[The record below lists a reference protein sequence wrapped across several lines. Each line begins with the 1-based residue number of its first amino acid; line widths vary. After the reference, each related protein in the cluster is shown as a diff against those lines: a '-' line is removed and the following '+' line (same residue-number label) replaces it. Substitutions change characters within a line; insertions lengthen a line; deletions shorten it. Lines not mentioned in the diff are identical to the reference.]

1 MPISQKLPLIRVPA
15 LIGGEVVSFH
25 VSQVKNQWTA
35 VCCPARLGL
44 VESMFLDRYH
54 ATFLQHNGT
63 LLGLNP
69 RCAPFHLEGILQPRN
84 LKIAMLADPLGRISR
99 ALKISDS
106 PGPPRCQSFIIN
118 PHGAVACHLAHDL
131 DGRGMG
137 TLLEI
142 FSSQH
147 LSAFAECDP
156 DAYLM
161 SSQSEERHSSSIDT
175 IELSVGRI

>member
-1 MPISQKLPLIRVPA
+1 MSQKLPLIRVPA

-25 VSQVKNQWTA
+25 LSQVKNQWTV

-54 ATFLQHNGT
+54 AAFLQHNGT
-63 LLGLNP
+63 LFGLNR

-106 PGPPRCQSFIIN
+106 PGPPCCQSLIIN
-118 PHGAVACHLAHDL
+118 PHGAVTYHLAHDL
-131 DGRGMG
+131 DGRGMSA
-137 TLLEI
+137 LLEI

-147 LSAFAECDP
+147 LPAFAECES

-161 SSQSEERHSSSIDT
+161 NGQSEKRHSSSIDMT
-175 IELSVGRI
+175 ELSVGRI